1 MRNTGGGQCRPLPPR
16 RCTCAI
22 VLNILDYIYCVHKIF
37 RKVQTHLKFFV
48 HVSVVWISRNCVTT
62 FSSYHSHKPG
72 CPRRPPAQHADTNP
86 PSVIR
91 FWSTLPKLNEI
102 ITLTSVLARQC
113 FIFGKCKISRLKWFL
128 KFFKDNNLRQI
139 KKKQGAKHC
148 NKVSLKTAWFNK
160 QILQPVE
167 VLQMDQNTKLPHL
180 KSKTGL
186 SEWLIKT
193 KISKSI

>member
-1 MRNTGGGQCRPLPPR
+1 MHLCYRLKHPR
-16 RCTCAI
+16 LHLLCSQDFQKSSNSSEIFCTCI
-22 VLNILDYIYCVHKIF
+22 CGVNFK
-37 RKVQTHLKFFV
+37 
-48 HVSVVWISRNCVTT
+48 NCVTS

-91 FWSTLPKLNEI
+91 FCSTLPKLNEI

-180 KSKTGL
+180 KSKTVL